1 MIVAATQLDA
11 TAEAYVGEVV
21 ERIVRVAEVRGAY
34 VLGSGLLGGFDPARS
49 DIDLVVVVD
58 RPLGAGEKEEIARL
72 VAELPVPAR
81 KLELVVYAA
90 GARPPHYELNY
101 PDGDG
106 ESLHWFLVDAAVAQV
121 HATPFVGAEWRDL
134 FAPLPDKEVRQ
145 AVEAGLRW
153 AEKND
158 PDDPNTIR
166 ARRYLEDGVWISK
179 AEAREET
186 GR

>member
-1 MIVAATQLDA
+1 VIAVATELDA
-11 TAEAYVGEVV
+11 AVEAYVGGVI
-21 ERIVRVAEVRGAY
+21 ERIGEVAEVRGAY
-34 VLGSGLLGGFDPARS
+34 VLGSGLLGGFNPTTS
-49 DIDLVVVVD
+49 DIDLVVVVARALD
-58 RPLGAGEKEEIARL
+58 AREREEIARL
-72 VAELPVPAR
+72 VAELPVAAR

-106 ESLHWFLVDAAVAQV
+106 ESPHWFLVDAAVAQD

-134 FAPLPDKEVRQ
+134 IAPVQEDEVRA
-145 AVEAGLRW
+145 AVETGLQN
-153 AEKND
+153 E
-158 PDDPNTIR
+158 PDGPNAIR

-179 AEAREET
+179 TQAQEEA